1 MRPSIDPNLRKYLH
15 CIEILQEFM
24 ITKDISVRH
33 INLIEFQQH
42 VGSKMRQL
50 GISKEQQDDNL
61 RQVNPKEYTKLK

>member
-1 MRPSIDPNLRKYLH
+1 
-15 CIEILQEFM
+15 M

-42 VGSKMRQL
+42 VGSKIKQL

-61 RQVNPKEYTKLK
+61 RQVNPKEYTRTA